1 MQNANDQRNK
11 RTEYILTSKIQQG
24 KNLMSEYIFGL
35 ASTPEIEDDYLC
47 HPQGSPQHL
56 QNLQRNKMSEVP
68 EPEVLES
75 EVQELEVMEVPEPEV
90 SEVYLGE
97 GAHELSQ
104 GTRRELVSVSQLG
117 EGGETNQIQ
126 QVKHEGKP

>member
-11 RTEYILTSKIQQG
+11 RTEYILAQHG

-56 QNLQRNKMSEVP
+56 QNL
-68 EPEVLES
+68 
-75 EVQELEVMEVPEPEV
+75 
-90 SEVYLGE
+90 
-97 GAHELSQ
+97 
-104 GTRRELVSVSQLG
+104 
-117 EGGETNQIQ
+117 
-126 QVKHEGKP
+126 